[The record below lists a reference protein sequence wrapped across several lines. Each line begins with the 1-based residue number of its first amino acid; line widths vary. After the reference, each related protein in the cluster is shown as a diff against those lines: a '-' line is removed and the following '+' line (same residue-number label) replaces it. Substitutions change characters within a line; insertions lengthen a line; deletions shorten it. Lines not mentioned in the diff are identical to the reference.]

1 MTGRIRRLRVR
12 LRLEPEMFGRLSGEV
27 GPLAKTVSTRVQRP
41 KTRRGCE
48 SLKCQRT
55 TTPVLRSSRL
65 LPLIAAI
72 IVLAVFF
79 VHDSRPAEAQQT
91 TTVWSATLRA
101 GTIMTNVFGCWN
113 GSSFIHWR
121 CARTASLT
129 DDDFSRGGTSHSITR
144 ITLDEPADTLEVTL
158 DKAFPQDVRTSGALH
173 VDSSQFSLS
182 SAAFSNGNRTA
193 KWSNTGLD
201 WSNGDRVQL
210 SLTVPVGDDDLILL
224 SASPTILPRGGE
236 REVTVSLRS
245 PAPRDLQVV
254 ITPSGTAGYEL
265 SAPHGETA
273 RFSFPEGATNPGN
286 ASEPGT
292 FSISASDSAAVGE
305 TIVLT
310 PASLTPGITGPPLT
324 LTIEAGGL

>member
-1 MTGRIRRLRVR
+1 MALR
-12 LRLEPEMFGRLSGEV
+12 FS
-27 GPLAKTVSTRVQRP
+27 PLLTLTA
-41 KTRRGCE
+41 G
-48 SLKCQRT
+48 
-55 TTPVLRSSRL
+55 
-65 LPLIAAI
+65 LIA
-72 IVLAVFF
+72 LAVFF

-91 TTVWSATLRA
+91 TTAWSATLRA
-101 GTIMTNVFGCWN
+101 GTIMTNVYGCWN

-121 CARTASLT
+121 CSRTASLT
-129 DDDFSRGGTSHSITR
+129 DDDFSHNGTSYSITR
-144 ITLDEPADTLEVTL
+144 TTLDVTSDALEVTL
-158 DKAFPQDVRTSGALH
+158 DKAFPQDIRTSGTLH
-173 VDSSQFSLS
+173 VDSSRLSLS
-182 SAAFSNGNRTA
+182 DAAFSNNNRTA

-210 SLTVPVGDDDLILL
+210 SLTMPVGDDDSILL
-224 SASPTILPRGGE
+224 SASPATLPRGGE

-254 ITPSGTAGYEL
+254 ITPSGTVDYEL
-265 SAPHGETA
+265 SAPHGKTA
-273 RFSFPEGATNPGN
+273 QFSFTKGATNPGN

-310 PASLTPGITGPPLT
+310 PASVTPGITGPPLT